1 MTVLFVFQSI
11 PEPTEAKMA
20 FSVSL
25 STEGNHSERVTFWFP
40 LSPGFLWKTIGFLAK
55 MLSRVIRAVRQRDIT
70 KKQGLTTENAG
81 FFLKKGE
88 RIQSHPVVL
97 TSVVF

>member
-25 STEGNHSERVTFWFP
+25 STEGNHSERVTFQFP
-40 LSPGFLWKTIGFLAK
+40 LSPGFLAK
-55 MLSRVIRAVRQRDIT
+55 MLSRFIRAVRQRDIT
-70 KKQGLTTENAG
+70 EKQGLTTENAG
-81 FFLKKGE
+81 FF
-88 RIQSHPVVL
+88 
-97 TSVVF
+97 

>member
-1 MTVLFVFQSI
+1 
-11 PEPTEAKMA
+11 
-20 FSVSL
+20 
-25 STEGNHSERVTFWFP
+25 
-40 LSPGFLWKTIGFLAK
+40 
-55 MLSRVIRAVRQRDIT
+55 MLSRFIRAARQRDIT
-70 KKQGLTTENAG
+70 EKQGLTTENAG